1 MSTAEDVDV
10 NLLAS
15 KTEGYVGADIQG
27 VCREAAM
34 LALREN
40 ISADKVSMKHFEQAL
55 EVVHPSVDEEVEES
69 YKKLEEY
76 FSSARAKQ
84 IKEEKVSYFG

>member
-1 MSTAEDVDV
+1 
-10 NLLAS
+10 
-15 KTEGYVGADIQG
+15 
-27 VCREAAM
+27 M

-40 ISADKVSMKHFEQAL
+40 ISADKVTMKNFEDAL
-55 EVVHPSVDEEVEES
+55 EVVHPSVDKEVEDA
-69 YKKLEEY
+69 YNKLDEY